1 MHIWGMKLAT
11 YLSDN
16 QISDAVFAAMI
27 GRDRSVVSRYRNN
40 LVRPS
45 LDTIRVIH
53 DVTGGR
59 VSYIDFEAP
68 GTARAS

>member
-1 MHIWGMKLAT
+1 MKLAT

-16 QISDAVFAAMI
+16 QISDAAFAAMI
-27 GRDRSVVSRYRNN
+27 GRDRSVVSRYRNS

-53 DVTGGR
+53 SVTGGA
-59 VSYIDFEAP
+59 VSYMDFEAP
-68 GTARAS
+68 EQARAS